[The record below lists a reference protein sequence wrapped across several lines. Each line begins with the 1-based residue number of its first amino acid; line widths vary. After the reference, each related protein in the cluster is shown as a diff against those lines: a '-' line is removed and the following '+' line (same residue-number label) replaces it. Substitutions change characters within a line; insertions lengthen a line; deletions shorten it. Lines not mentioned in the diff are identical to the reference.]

1 MESSRFHWT
10 LPTLR
15 EAPELDDHVALCR
28 EAERNGIDSVLV
40 RFDLAGP
47 DPFAWSAA
55 LGRRTESIRFLL
67 ACRPGVSSP
76 TYWTQQI
83 NTLAAVLGGRVG
95 VLVVTEWEPAQQLG
109 YGDAISRDD
118 WYARTDEFWQVCH
131 GLWGGSEPVRLAGR
145 HYQID
150 GATINAHF
158 VSDDSRNRPEIYVGG
173 PFRQSLAF
181 GRRHADCV
189 LVRDDGRDGGR
200 DGGRD
205 DGPDEL
211 AGTVRSVLDAGVR
224 AGLVATVSGAAD
236 DVVAT
241 INRCRAAGV
250 TQFLLSG
257 GTGPSAI
264 DRLRSFGEEVLPR
277 IREQERSTVPN
288 GAGRVPEGEIG

>member
-55 LGRRTESIRFLL
+55 LGRRTEAIRFLV
-67 ACRPGVSSP
+67 ACRSGVSSP
-76 TYWTQQI
+76 TYWTQQV

-95 VLVVTEWEPAQQLG
+95 VLVETEWEPSQQLG

-118 WYARTDEFWQVCH
+118 WYARIDEFWQVCH
-131 GLWGGSEPVRLAGR
+131 GLWSGSEPVRLAGR

-173 PFRQSLAF
+173 PFRESLAF
-181 GRRHADCV
+181 GRRHADCI
-189 LVRDDGRDGGR
+189 LVRDNSPDN
-200 DGGRD
+200 GRD

-224 AGLVATVSGAAD
+224 AGLGVPVSGAAD

-241 INRCRAAGV
+241 INRYRAVGV
-250 TQFLLSG
+250 TDFLLSG
-257 GTGPSAI
+257 GAGRSAI
-264 DRLRSFGEEVLPR
+264 DRLRSFGEEILPR
-277 IREQERSTVPN
+277 IREQERSTVTK
-288 GAGRVPEGEIG
+288 GTGRVREGEIA